1 LRAGAFRQG
10 RRCVRAIPS
19 EPAKPRSPPPQR
31 RRRLCPSATRR
42 RMVPAVP
49 HTQAKQD
56 LDQVKELAGT
66 AVRNISSMASKFMQD
81 LGKY

>member
-1 LRAGAFRQG
+1 
-10 RRCVRAIPS
+10 
-19 EPAKPRSPPPQR
+19 
-31 RRRLCPSATRR
+31 
-42 RMVPAVP
+42 MVPAVP